1 MFKGVKMIGLLIY
14 VCMSAAGLTMI
25 KIGTSRESTLLLD
38 TAGFDLKLSWILVIG
53 LFVYVLSFLMS
64 IVVMKRMNLTIF
76 YPMSAGLIYILVS
89 LAGFLVLKETFTIQQ
104 LIGMGIILT
113 GIVVM
118 NLGKA

>member
-1 MFKGVKMIGLLIY
+1 
-14 VCMSAAGLTMI
+14 MSAAGLTMI

-53 LFVYVLSFLMS
+53 LCIYVLSFLMS
-64 IVVMKRMNLTIF
+64 IMVMKRMNLTIF

-89 LAGFLVLKETFTIQQ
+89 LAGFLVLRESFTFQQ

-118 NLGKA
+118 NIGKA